1 MLKKFISILAITA
14 MFVSFIPVMSAEE
27 ESGVAAEITFADE
40 YSVIGDILGVNVKVT
55 SDKEETDVP
64 VLMQYGEDTLYDDK
78 INLNEDNEFKFEKS
92 SSVTV
97 GTSDKFTVKVN
108 GKTFDKEIVKKD
120 AYEIGDI
127 TVEYKQTVTEEETD
141 YLEYSVKT
149 AVTNNHNV
157 KTEKFVV
164 SYGTFATEE
173 FDIDAK
179 SSAEKDFTVKI
190 KKSDIK
196 EEKIDGKLKLT
207 VNGEDAAEKD
217 VEFKNPYY
225 VSGITINDGK
235 KITLEKDKLITPKV
249 SLEPDGT
256 ICGYEISSKDET
268 IVSVSEDKKS
278 ITGIS
283 AGKTEITVTA
293 GNITATAEV
302 EVLKD
307 RTSAEPENIRLYYY
321 KTETNKTEES
331 EEPIKTKTYLEP
343 SESFIYAT
351 NSYVI
356 TLPEELS
363 NFNLYYEITGGTF
376 SNIKITRSKTDIN
389 ETPTE
394 DGDEKYISWKSNYKA
409 LMFTFKDENSAE
421 STYTF
426 TIGKAPKITDFPKEI
441 PVYSD
446 FDKDSDVDF
455 TFTFSFSA
463 YTDDETE
470 MNKVANITVTDETGA
485 EIGKYSQSTDEDEM
499 IERYWTYEV
508 LKTVE
513 SGTKKPVTFTFSN
526 KYGMETVCN
535 AQLVYSEDTEAPVW
549 KSGGSV
555 TVSSVKTSSATVEW
569 TRASDN
575 DQVAY
580 YEINYGK
587 GSSGAGNTVTVKH
600 NSADTKYSKSI
611 SSLSSGTTYTV
622 YIVAYDR
629 TGNSVKSDKKEFTT
643 SKNGS
648 SSGSSSGGSSSGSG
662 SGSSS
667 NWSGAITPNTNNGS
681 TSGAGTSKFGDIE
694 TYTWAKNEI
703 ETLAAKGIISGISD
717 SEYGPAMS
725 IRRCDFILLL
735 VRAYGFN
742 GTFEEN
748 FSDVPSDAYYAQAVG
763 LAKKLGIL
771 TGMGNNEFNPNGY
784 ITRQDM
790 CVMSMRTMQVAGK
803 KVADPADLSKF
814 NDSADIAEY
823 AKDAVA
829 SLVASGI
836 INGDENGNINPRKNT
851 TRAESAV
858 IIYRLLGL

>member
-1 MLKKFISILAITA
+1 MLKKFISILAMTA
-14 MFVSFIPVMSAEE
+14 IFVSFIPAMSAEE
-27 ESGVAAEITFADE
+27 ESGISAIITFADD
-40 YSVIGDILGVNVKVT
+40 YSVIGDILGVTVQIT
-55 SDKEETDVP
+55 SDKEETEVP
-64 VLMQYGEDTLYDDK
+64 VLMQYGEEKVYEDK
-78 INLNEDNEFKFEKS
+78 IDLKEDNEFKFEETK
-92 SSVTV
+92 SVTV
-97 GTSDKFTVKVN
+97 GTPDKFTVTVN
-108 GKTFDKEIVKKD
+108 GKAFDKEIVKKD

-127 TVEYKQTVTEEETD
+127 TAEYKQTVTEEETD

-149 AVTNNHNV
+149 AVTNNRNV

-190 KKSDIK
+190 KKSDIT
-196 EEKIDGKLKLT
+196 EEKLDGKLKLT

-225 VSGITINDGK
+225 VSKITINDGK
-235 KITLEKDKLITPKV
+235 KITLEKDKLTTPKV

-256 ICGYEISSKDET
+256 ICGYEISLKEDET

-278 ITGIS
+278 ITGIA

-293 GNITATAEV
+293 GDKTATAQV

-307 RTSAEPENIRLYYY
+307 RTTAEPENIRLYYY

-331 EEPIKTKTYLEP
+331 EETVKTKTYLEP

-351 NSYVI
+351 KSYVI
-356 TLPEELS
+356 TLPQDFS
-363 NFNLYYEITGGTF
+363 DFDLYYEITGGATPG
-376 SNIKITRSKTDIN
+376 IKVTKTNSDRVAN
-389 ETPTE
+389 VVEE
-394 DGDEKYISWKSNYKA
+394 NGEKYISWNLNWSA
-409 LMFTFKDENSAE
+409 LTFTFKDENSAE
-421 STYTF
+421 SSYTF
-426 TIGKAPKITDFPKEI
+426 IIGKAPEIKEFPKEI
-441 PVYSD
+441 SVYSD
-446 FDKDSDVDF
+446 FDKTSDKDF
-455 TFTFSFSA
+455 TFTFSFNG
-463 YTDDETE
+463 YTDDDGTD
-470 MNKVANITVTDETGA
+470 MNKVTKVVVTDETGA
-485 EIGKYSQSTDEDEM
+485 EIGKYSQSGDADEA
-499 IERYWTYEV
+499 IERYWKYEIS
-508 LKTVE
+508 KTVE
-513 SGTKKPVTFTFSN
+513 EGTKKPVTFTFSN
-526 KYGMETVCN
+526 KYGMETVCDS
-535 AQLVYSEDTEAPVW
+535 QLVYSEDTEDPNC
-549 KSGGSV
+549 KNMTV
-555 TVSSVKTSSATVEW
+555 TVSSVKISSATIEW

-575 DQVAY
+575 DQVDY

-587 GSSGAGNTVTVKH
+587 GSSGSGNTVKVNH
-600 NSADTKYSKSI
+600 NSDDKKYSKSI

-629 TGNSVKSDKKEFTT
+629 TGNSAKSDKTEFTT
-643 SKNGS
+643 SKS
-648 SSGSSSGGSSSGSG
+648 SSSSGGSSGS
-662 SGSSS
+662 SSSS
-667 NWSGAITPNTNNGS
+667 NWSGAITPNAGTN
-681 TSGAGTSKFGDIE
+681 SGTASGTSKFTDIE

-717 SEYGPAMS
+717 NEYGPAMS

-763 LAKKLGIL
+763 LAKKLGIV

-790 CVMSMRTMQVAGK
+790 CVMALRAMQVAGK
-803 KVADPADLSKF
+803 KTADPADLSKF

-823 AKDAVA
+823 AKEAIA
-829 SLVASGI
+829 TLVASGI
-836 INGDENGNINPRKNT
+836 INGDENGNVNPRKNT